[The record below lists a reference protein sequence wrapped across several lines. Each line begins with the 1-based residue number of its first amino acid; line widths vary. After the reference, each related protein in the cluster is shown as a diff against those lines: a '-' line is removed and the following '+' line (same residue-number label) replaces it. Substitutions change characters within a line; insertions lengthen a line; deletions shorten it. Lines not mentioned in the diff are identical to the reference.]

1 MHLILLVFHQQISVL
16 PPLLARGDATYLLLH
31 GHVEEYLLLLIKF
44 ALLCVVG
51 CILRFIELSQMALGH
66 RIDRIWGCV
75 QVACWRVQP
84 PVVALEVFVL
94 STLYSLSC
102 LGSLGLAT
110 T

>member
-84 PVVALEVFVL
+84 PVVALEVLVL